1 MKNKSLA
8 IFLFCFSILFGQ
20 QMDKDSIYLNVEKMP
35 IIKGGFA
42 AVGKKIK
49 YPNIAKQMGMQGVV
63 YIGFIVNSEGKVED
77 PKILNSVAKII
88 DEEAISEP
96 PAALARVLEINI
108 AACSSA
114 CDGKSSWETLVRKVA
129 KSRAIDI
136 ANSYLCPPQAEP
148 RLGMLI

>member
-1 MKNKSLA
+1 MKNKSLL
-8 IFLFCFSILFGQ
+8 ILMFCFSMLFGQ

-77 PKILNSVAKII
+77 PKILKSVAKIL
-88 DEEAISEP
+88 DEEAIRVVEKEIEFEP
-96 PAALARVLEINI
+96 GYQEGKAVPVRFVLPI
-108 AACSSA
+108 
-114 CDGKSSWETLVRKVA
+114 KFKL
-129 KSRAIDI
+129 
-136 ANSYLCPPQAEP
+136 
-148 RLGMLI
+148 

>member
-1 MKNKSLA
+1 MKNKSLV

-42 AVGKKIK
+42 AVGKKIR

-77 PKILNSVAKII
+77 PKILKSVAKIL
-88 DEEAISEP
+88 DEEAIRVVEKEIEFEP
-96 PAALARVLEINI
+96 GYQEGKAVPVRFVLPI
-108 AACSSA
+108 
-114 CDGKSSWETLVRKVA
+114 KFKL
-129 KSRAIDI
+129 
-136 ANSYLCPPQAEP
+136 
-148 RLGMLI
+148 

>member
-1 MKNKSLA
+1 MKNKSLP

-35 IIKGGFA
+35 IIKGGFS

-77 PKILNSVAKII
+77 PKILKSVAKIL
-88 DEEAISEP
+88 DEEAIRVIEKEIEFEP
-96 PAALARVLEINI
+96 GYQEGKAVPVRFVLPI
-108 AACSSA
+108 
-114 CDGKSSWETLVRKVA
+114 KFKL
-129 KSRAIDI
+129 
-136 ANSYLCPPQAEP
+136 
-148 RLGMLI
+148 

>member
-1 MKNKSLA
+1 MKNKSLP

-63 YIGFIVNSEGKVED
+63 YIGFIVNSEGKVEN
-77 PKILNSVAKII
+77 PKILKSVAKIL
-88 DEEAISEP
+88 DEEAIRVVEKEIEFEP
-96 PAALARVLEINI
+96 GYQEGKAVPVRFVLPIK
-108 AACSSA
+108 C
-114 CDGKSSWETLVRKVA
+114 KL
-129 KSRAIDI
+129 
-136 ANSYLCPPQAEP
+136 
-148 RLGMLI
+148 

>member
-1 MKNKSLA
+1 MKNKSLP

-42 AVGKKIK
+42 AVGKKIR

-77 PKILNSVAKII
+77 PKILKSVAKIL
-88 DEEAISEP
+88 DEEAIRVIEKEIEFEP
-96 PAALARVLEINI
+96 GYQEGKAVPVRFVLPI
-108 AACSSA
+108 
-114 CDGKSSWETLVRKVA
+114 KFKL
-129 KSRAIDI
+129 
-136 ANSYLCPPQAEP
+136 
-148 RLGMLI
+148 

>member
-1 MKNKSLA
+1 MKNISLP

-77 PKILNSVAKII
+77 PKILKSVAKIL
-88 DEEAISEP
+88 DEEAIRVVEKEIEFEP
-96 PAALARVLEINI
+96 GYQEGKAVPVRFVLPI
-108 AACSSA
+108 
-114 CDGKSSWETLVRKVA
+114 KFKL
-129 KSRAIDI
+129 
-136 ANSYLCPPQAEP
+136 
-148 RLGMLI
+148 

>member
-63 YIGFIVNSEGKVED
+63 YIGFIVNSEGKVEN
-77 PKILNSVAKII
+77 PKILKSVAKIL
-88 DEEAISEP
+88 DEEAIRVVEKEIEFEP
-96 PAALARVLEINI
+96 GYQEGKAVPVRFVLPI
-108 AACSSA
+108 
-114 CDGKSSWETLVRKVA
+114 KFKL
-129 KSRAIDI
+129 
-136 ANSYLCPPQAEP
+136 
-148 RLGMLI
+148 

>member
-1 MKNKSLA
+1 MKNKSLP

-77 PKILNSVAKII
+77 PKILKSVAKIL
-88 DEEAISEP
+88 DEEAIRVVEKEIEFEP
-96 PAALARVLEINI
+96 GYQEGKAVPVRFVLPIKFQLTAAQLE
-108 AACSSA
+108 
-114 CDGKSSWETLVRKVA
+114 K
-129 KSRAIDI
+129 
-136 ANSYLCPPQAEP
+136 Y
-148 RLGMLI
+148 RL

>member
-1 MKNKSLA
+1 MKNKSLP

-49 YPNIAKQMGMQGVV
+49 YPNIAKKMGMQGVV

-77 PKILNSVAKII
+77 PKILKSVAKIL
-88 DEEAISEP
+88 DEEAIRVVEKEIEFEP
-96 PAALARVLEINI
+96 GYQEGKAVPVRFVLPI
-108 AACSSA
+108 
-114 CDGKSSWETLVRKVA
+114 KFKL
-129 KSRAIDI
+129 
-136 ANSYLCPPQAEP
+136 
-148 RLGMLI
+148 

>member
-1 MKNKSLA
+1 MKNKSLP
-8 IFLFCFSILFGQ
+8 IFLFCFSVLFGQ

-77 PKILNSVAKII
+77 PKILKSVAKIL
-88 DEEAISEP
+88 DEEAIRVVEKEIEFEP
-96 PAALARVLEINI
+96 GYQEGKAVPVRFVLPI
-108 AACSSA
+108 
-114 CDGKSSWETLVRKVA
+114 KFKL
-129 KSRAIDI
+129 
-136 ANSYLCPPQAEP
+136 
-148 RLGMLI
+148 

>member
-8 IFLFCFSILFGQ
+8 IFLFCFSMLFGQ

-42 AVGKKIK
+42 AVGKKIR

-77 PKILNSVAKII
+77 PKILKSVAKIL
-88 DEEAISEP
+88 DEEAIRVVEKEIEFEP
-96 PAALARVLEINI
+96 GYQEGKAVPVRFVLPI
-108 AACSSA
+108 
-114 CDGKSSWETLVRKVA
+114 KFKL
-129 KSRAIDI
+129 
-136 ANSYLCPPQAEP
+136 
-148 RLGMLI
+148 

>member
-1 MKNKSLA
+1 MKNKSLV

-77 PKILNSVAKII
+77 PKILKSVAKIL
-88 DEEAISEP
+88 DEEAIRVVEKEIEFEP
-96 PAALARVLEINI
+96 GYQEGKAVPVRFVLPI
-108 AACSSA
+108 
-114 CDGKSSWETLVRKVA
+114 KFKL
-129 KSRAIDI
+129 
-136 ANSYLCPPQAEP
+136 
-148 RLGMLI
+148 

>member
-63 YIGFIVNSEGKVED
+63 YIGFIVISEGKVED
-77 PKILNSVAKII
+77 PKILKSVAKLL
-88 DEEAISEP
+88 DEEAIRVVEKELEFEP
-96 PAALARVLEINI
+96 GYQEGKAVPVRFVLPI
-108 AACSSA
+108 
-114 CDGKSSWETLVRKVA
+114 KFKL
-129 KSRAIDI
+129 
-136 ANSYLCPPQAEP
+136 
-148 RLGMLI
+148 

>member
-1 MKNKSLA
+1 MKNKSLL
-8 IFLFCFSILFGQ
+8 ILMFCFSILFGQ

-77 PKILNSVAKII
+77 PKILKSVAKIL
-88 DEEAISEP
+88 DEEAIRVIEKEIEFEP
-96 PAALARVLEINI
+96 GYQEGKAVPVRFVLPI
-108 AACSSA
+108 
-114 CDGKSSWETLVRKVA
+114 KFKL
-129 KSRAIDI
+129 
-136 ANSYLCPPQAEP
+136 
-148 RLGMLI
+148 

>member
-20 QMDKDSIYLNVEKMP
+20 QMDKDSVYLNVEKMP

-77 PKILNSVAKII
+77 PKILKSVAKIL
-88 DEEAISEP
+88 DEEAIRVVEKEIEFEP
-96 PAALARVLEINI
+96 GYQEGKAVPVRFVLPI
-108 AACSSA
+108 
-114 CDGKSSWETLVRKVA
+114 KFKL
-129 KSRAIDI
+129 
-136 ANSYLCPPQAEP
+136 
-148 RLGMLI
+148 

>member
-1 MKNKSLA
+1 MKNKSLP

-77 PKILNSVAKII
+77 PKILKSVAKILE
-88 DEEAISEP
+88 EEAIRVVEKEIEFEP
-96 PAALARVLEINI
+96 GYQEGKAVPVRFVLPI
-108 AACSSA
+108 
-114 CDGKSSWETLVRKVA
+114 KFKL
-129 KSRAIDI
+129 
-136 ANSYLCPPQAEP
+136 
-148 RLGMLI
+148 

>member
-1 MKNKSLA
+1 MKNISLP

-63 YIGFIVNSEGKVED
+63 YIGFIVNSEGKVEN
-77 PKILNSVAKII
+77 PKILKSVAKIL
-88 DEEAISEP
+88 DEEAIRVVEKEIEFEP
-96 PAALARVLEINI
+96 GYQEGKAVPVRFVLPI
-108 AACSSA
+108 
-114 CDGKSSWETLVRKVA
+114 KFKL
-129 KSRAIDI
+129 
-136 ANSYLCPPQAEP
+136 
-148 RLGMLI
+148 